1 MRMNIKLLSSNAKM
15 PTKGSEEAAGLDLY
29 AANDSIIVI
38 QPHSTVL
45 VPTDIAIEIPRGMFG
60 GIFARSGLAS
70 KRGLRPANCVGVI
83 DSDYRGNIIVALHN
97 DTDEAKA
104 IEEGERI
111 AQLIIMPYMMPEL
124 KVVKELSDTERGS
137 DGFGSSGKL

>member
-15 PTKGSEEAAGLDLY
+15 PTRGSEEAAGLDLY

-45 VPTDIAIEIPRGMFG
+45 VPTDIAIEVPRGMFG

-124 KVVKELSDTERGS
+124 RVVKELSDTERGS

>member
-15 PTKGSEEAAGLDLY
+15 PTRGSEEAAGLDLY

-38 QPHSTVL
+38 QPHSTVFI
-45 VPTDIAIEIPRGMFG
+45 PTDIAIEIPRGMFG

-83 DSDYRGNIIVALHN
+83 DSDYRGNITVALHN

-124 KVVKELSDTERGS
+124 RVVKELSDTERGS